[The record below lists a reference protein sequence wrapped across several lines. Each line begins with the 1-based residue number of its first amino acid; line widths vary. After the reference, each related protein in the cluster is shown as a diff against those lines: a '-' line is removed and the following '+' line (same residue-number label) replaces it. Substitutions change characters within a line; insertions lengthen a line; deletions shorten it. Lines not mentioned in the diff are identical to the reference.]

1 MNVIVIGATGTI
13 GSAIVAAL
21 RANKHAVIAASRRG
35 EHKVD
40 ILDAAS
46 IQALL
51 AAHPHTDA
59 LICAAGDGVFKPLA
73 DLTDADF
80 ATTLASKLM
89 GQVNVIR
96 AALPRLRP
104 DGAILITTG
113 TLAQRP
119 TRGGA
124 TFSLANGALEAFACA
139 AALEAPNNIRVNAI
153 SPPWIAE
160 TVAALKM
167 PPQPGQLSAA
177 HVAKTYVAALEGTA
191 TGQTIVPS

>member
-13 GSAIVAAL
+13 GTAVVTAL
-21 RANKHAVIAASRRG
+21 RANHTVIPASRHS

-46 IQALL
+46 IHALF
-51 AAHPHTDA
+51 AGQPTADA
-59 LICAAGDGVFKPLA
+59 VICVAGNGVFKPLA

-80 ATTLASKLM
+80 ATAIADKLM
-89 GQVNVIR
+89 GQVNVVR

-104 DGAILITTG
+104 NGAILITTG
-113 TLAQRP
+113 VLAQRP
-119 TRGGA
+119 MPGGA
-124 TFSLANGALEAFACA
+124 TFSLANGALEAFTRA
-139 AALEAPNNIRVNAI
+139 AALEAPNHIRVNAI

-167 PPQPGQLSAA
+167 PPQPGQLTAA
-177 HVAKTYVAALEGTA
+177 QVARTYVAALEGTA
-191 TGQTIVPS
+191 TGQIIAAS